1 MISHKLQ
8 VARGWQYLP
17 LRHGSV
23 FLLLVTCYLSLTS
36 CGFHLRS
43 AVELPPAMARTLI
56 AGAENSPLYYE
67 LESALLAA
75 GGEVVGSMEEAS
87 AILTIHADRFGRR
100 VLSVDTAGRASEY
113 EISLFIDY
121 SLGTPEGEPLAQRD
135 TVTLLRDYRFDPD
148 NVLASVS
155 QEAALQGEMRR
166 YAVRQILRR
175 LQSLSR
181 AAPPAGEPAPAE

>member
-1 MISHKLQ
+1 
-8 VARGWQYLP
+8 
-17 LRHGSV
+17 
-23 FLLLVTCYLSLTS
+23 LLLVTCNLSLLS

-75 GGEVVGSMEEAS
+75 GGEVVESVEEAS
-87 AILTIHADRFGRR
+87 AILTIHTERFGRR

-121 SLGTPEGEPLAQRD
+121 GLSTPEGEPLAQRD

-148 NVLASVS
+148 NVLASGS
-155 QEAALQGEMRR
+155 QEAALQNEMRR